1 MGMNFLSAEIGKLV
15 GAEGVMDGAK
25 HRDILERVFQRFET
39 GTEVHLPAG
48 Q

>member
-1 MGMNFLSAEIGKLV
+1 M
-15 GAEGVMDGAK
+15 MDGAK
-25 HRDILERVFQRFET
+25 YREIIEGKPVFVSVFQRYET